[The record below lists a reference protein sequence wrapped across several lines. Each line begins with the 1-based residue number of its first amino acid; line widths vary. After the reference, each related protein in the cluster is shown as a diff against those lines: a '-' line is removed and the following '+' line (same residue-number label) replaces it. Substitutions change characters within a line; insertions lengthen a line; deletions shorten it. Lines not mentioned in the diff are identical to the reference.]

1 MKPVK
6 IGLLGA
12 GFVQDFHMQAYKE
25 LPNVEIVAVGAQ
37 SEEHAQQFAQKWGIE
52 HYYFG
57 DEAIESIC
65 TMEEIDAVSIGIPN
79 DLHCKAVKFAAENGK
94 HVICEKPLGRTV
106 AEAKESLK
114 AVEKAGVIHCYAEN
128 QVFFPLYQNA
138 YDSIKKGALGDVYWV
153 RSREAHGGP
162 HAAHF
167 WDITRSGGGVG
178 LDMGCHCVEVARKI
192 FNNETPVEVMM
203 WADLFVHKDKTKGE
217 DNCLICVKYKHGQL
231 GQAENSWSTRAGLD
245 LRMEAHGSEGALFVD
260 PTRETGIK
268 LFTTR
273 GIDYT
278 VEKGE
283 SETGWLYPL
292 PNEYVAYGYY
302 AELKHF
308 TRCIADGE
316 IPMETFKDGVIVNAI
331 LDAGYKSVK
340 EKKWVPVVS

>member
-12 GFVQDFHMQAYKE
+12 GFLQDFHMQAYKE
-25 LPNVEIVAVGAQ
+25 LGNVDIVAVGSQ
-37 SEEHAQQFAQKWGIE
+37 TKEHAQKFAQKWGIKNFV
-52 HYYFG
+52 FG
-57 DEAIESIC
+57 DGAIEELC
-65 TMEEIDAVSIGIPN
+65 AMKDIDVVSIGIPN
-79 DLHCKAVKFAAENGK
+79 DLHTKAIKCAAENKK
-94 HVICEKPLGRTV
+94 HVICEKPLGRTA
-106 AEAKESLK
+106 AEARESLK
-114 AVEKAGVIHCYAEN
+114 FAEKAGIIHCYAEN

-138 YDSIKKGALGDVYWV
+138 YETVKNGALGDVYWV

-167 WDITRSGGGVG
+167 WDIARSGGGVG

-192 FNNETPVEVMM
+192 FNDTPVEVMM

-217 DNCLICVKYKHGQL
+217 DNCLICVRYKHGQL

-245 LRMEAHGSEGALFVD
+245 LRLEAHGKEGAVFVD

-268 LFTTR
+268 VFTSR
-273 GIDYT
+273 GLNYT

-283 SETGWLYPL
+283 SEKGWLYPL
-292 PNEYVAYGYY
+292 PNEYMVYGYY
-302 AELKHF
+302 DELKHF
-308 TRCIADGE
+308 TKCIAEGKSP
-316 IPMETFKDGVIVNAI
+316 IETFKDGVIVNAI

-340 EKKWVPVVS
+340 EKKWVPIEL